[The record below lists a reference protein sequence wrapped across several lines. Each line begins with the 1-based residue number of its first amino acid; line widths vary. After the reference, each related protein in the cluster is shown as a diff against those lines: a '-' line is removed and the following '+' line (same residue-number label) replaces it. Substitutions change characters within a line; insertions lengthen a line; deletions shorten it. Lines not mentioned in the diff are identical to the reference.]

1 MSEYVHYTP
10 EEKRR
15 ANNVDLEQLLLQHG
29 ETLIP
34 AGREKRLASNHS
46 ITIRKN
52 CWYDH
57 AEETGGLAIDF
68 VKMYYQMTF
77 SEAMAFLLSAEG
89 MYHIESLSEPA
100 ERERKKL
107 VLPEANRDM
116 KRLYAY
122 LVKKRCIEPE
132 VVNFF
137 VKEKLLYES
146 REENKTT
153 GKVYQNA
160 IFVGRDADGIA
171 RHAHKKGLY
180 SDGTSYRGNLAGS
193 EPEYS
198 FQYRGQSNKVYVFE
212 APIDLMSYITLHPDN
227 WQQHSYIALMG
238 VSGKALM
245 QFLKDREETETI
257 VFCLDNDEAGNQAIV
272 RLTAEVQRL
281 GKSLLFQIEQSIA
294 KDWNEDLQNYQNQT
308 EEIMQMTTLS

>member
-1 MSEYVHYTP
+1 MTKYVHYTA

-34 AGREKRLASNHS
+34 AGREKRLGSNHS

-77 SEAMAFLLSAEG
+77 SKAMAFLLSAEG
-89 MYHIESLSEPA
+89 LYHVEFVTEPA

-180 SDGTSYRGNLAGS
+180 SDRTSYRGNLAGS

-198 FQYRGQSNKVYVFE
+198 FQYRGPSNKVYVFE

-238 VSGKALM
+238 VPGKALM
-245 QFLKDREETETI
+245 LFLKEREDTETI
-257 VFCLDNDEAGNQAIV
+257 VLCLDNDEAGNQAIV
-272 RLTAEVQRL
+272 RLTEEVQRL
-281 GKSLLFQIEQSIA
+281 GKSFMIQTDQSIA
-294 KDWNEDLQNYQNQT
+294 KDWNEDLQNYQNHA
-308 EEIMQMTTLS
+308 EETMQMIAIS

>member
-1 MSEYVHYTP
+1 MTKYVHYTA

-29 ETLIP
+29 ETLIS
-34 AGREKRLASNHS
+34 AGREKRIESNHS

-77 SEAMAFLLSAEG
+77 SEAVAFLLSAEG
-89 MYHIESLSEPA
+89 MYHIEPVAEPA

-107 VLPEANRDM
+107 VLSEANNDM

-122 LVKKRCIEPE
+122 LLKKRGIAPE
-132 VVNFF
+132 IVNFF
-137 VKEKLLYES
+137 VKEELLYES
-146 REENKTT
+146 REENKAT

-160 IFVGRDADGIA
+160 IFVGRDQNGTA

-180 SDGTSYRGNLAGS
+180 SDGKSYRGNLAGS

-198 FQYRGQSNKVYVFE
+198 FQYRGPSNKVYVFE
-212 APIDLMSYITLHPDN
+212 APIDLMSYITLHPDD

-238 VSGKALM
+238 VSGKALL
-245 QFLKDREETETI
+245 QFLKDREDTSTI

-281 GKSLLFQIEQSIA
+281 GKSLQIQIEQSIA
-294 KDWNEDLQNYQNQT
+294 KDWNEDLQNYQNHA
-308 EEIMQMTTLS
+308 EETMQMTAIS

>member
-15 ANNVDLEQLLLQHG
+15 ANNVDLEQLLLQRG

-34 AGREKRLASNHS
+34 AGREKRLGSNHS

-57 AEETGGLAIDF
+57 AEEIGGLAIDF

-89 MYHIESLSEPA
+89 MYHIEPLIEQM
-100 ERERKKL
+100 ERERKKF
-107 VLPEANRDM
+107 VLPEANKDM

-122 LVKKRCIEPE
+122 LVKKRGIAPE

-137 VKEKLLYES
+137 VKEELLYES
-146 REENKTT
+146 REENQTT

-160 IFVGRDADGIA
+160 IFVGRDSDGNA

-180 SDGTSYRGNLAGS
+180 SDGKSYRGNLAGS

-198 FQYRGQSNKVYVFE
+198 FQYRGKGNKVYVFE
-212 APIDLMSYITLHPDN
+212 APIDLMSYITLHPDD

-238 VSGKALM
+238 VSGKVLM
-245 QFLKDREETETI
+245 QFLKDREEMETI

-272 RLTAEVQRL
+272 RLKAEVERM
-281 GKSLLFQIEQSIA
+281 GKPFLIQTDQSIA
-294 KDWNEDLQNYQNQT
+294 KDWNEDLQNYLHQT
-308 EEIMQMTTLS
+308 EETMQMTAIS

>member
-1 MSEYVHYTP
+1 MTKYVHYTP

-15 ANNVDLEQLLLQHG
+15 ANNVDLEQFLLQHG

-34 AGREKRLASNHS
+34 AGREKRLGSNHS

-77 SEAMAFLLSAEG
+77 SKAMAFLLSAEG
-89 MYHIESLSEPA
+89 LYHVEPVTEPA

-107 VLPEANRDM
+107 VLPEVNRDM

-122 LVKKRCIEPE
+122 LVKKRNIAPE
-132 VVNFF
+132 VVSFF

-160 IFVGRDADGIA
+160 IFIGRDQNGTA

-198 FQYRGQSNKVYVFE
+198 FQYRGKGNKVYVFE
-212 APIDLMSYITLHPDN
+212 APIDLMSYITLHPDD

-294 KDWNEDLQNYQNQT
+294 KDWNEDLQNYQNYA
-308 EEIMQMTTLS
+308 EETMQMTTLS

>member
-77 SEAMAFLLSAEG
+77 SEATAFLLSAEG
-89 MYHIESLSEPA
+89 MYHIEPLAEPA

-107 VLPEANRDM
+107 VLPEVNRDM

-198 FQYRGQSNKVYVFE
+198 FQYRGKGNKVYVFE

-245 QFLKDREETETI
+245 QFLLEREDTETI
-257 VFCLDNDEAGNQAIV
+257 VFCLDNDDAGNQAIQ
-272 RLTAEVQRL
+272 RLTAEVQAMNKPYR
-281 GKSLLFQIEQSIA
+281 IEIDQSIT
-294 KDWNEDLQNYQNQT
+294 KDWNEDLQSLNEPI
-308 EEIMQMTTLS
+308 EEQEMVMAT

>member
-1 MSEYVHYTP
+1 MGEYIHYTP

-15 ANNVDLEQLLLQHG
+15 ANNVDLEQLLKQHG

-34 AGREKRLASNHS
+34 AGREKRLGSNHS

-57 AEETGGLAIDF
+57 AEEKGGLAIDF

-89 MYHIESLSEPA
+89 IMHIEPMPGPKEKQ
-100 ERERKKL
+100 RKEL
-107 VLPEANRDM
+107 VLPEANNDM

-122 LVKKRCIEPE
+122 LVKKRNIAPE
-132 VVNFF
+132 VVSFF
-137 VKEKLLYES
+137 IKEKLLYES
-146 REENKTT
+146 REKNTTT

-160 IFVGRDADGIA
+160 VFVGRDQNGTV

-180 SDGTSYRGNLAGS
+180 SDGKSYRGNLAGS

-212 APIDLMSYITLHPDN
+212 APIDLLSYITLHPDN

-245 QFLKDREETETI
+245 QFL
-257 VFCLDNDEAGNQAIV
+257 L
-272 RLTAEVQRL
+272 
-281 GKSLLFQIEQSIA
+281 SLIHI
-294 KDWNEDLQNYQNQT
+294 
-308 EEIMQMTTLS
+308 

>member
-1 MSEYVHYTP
+1 MTKYVHYTP

-34 AGREKRLASNHS
+34 AGREKRLANNHS

-89 MYHIESLSEPA
+89 MYHIEPLAEPA

-107 VLPEANRDM
+107 VLPEVNRDM

-198 FQYRGQSNKVYVFE
+198 FQYRGKGNKVYVFE

-245 QFLKDREETETI
+245 QFLKEREDTETI
-257 VFCLDNDEAGNQAIV
+257 VLCLDNDEAGNQAIV

-281 GKSLLFQIEQSIA
+281 GKSLQIQIEQSIA
-294 KDWNEDLQNYQNQT
+294 KDWNEDLQNYQNHA
-308 EEIMQMTTLS
+308 EETMQMTAIS

>member
-1 MSEYVHYTP
+1 MGQYIHYTA
-10 EEKRR
+10 EEKER
-15 ANNVDLEQLLLQHG
+15 ANNVNLEQLLLKQG

-34 AGREKRLASNHS
+34 AGREKRLGSNHS

-57 AEETGGLAIDF
+57 AEEKGGLAIDF

-89 MYHIESLSEPA
+89 VTPMEPLNA
-100 ERERKKL
+100 GQQKQRKQM
-107 VLPEANRDM
+107 VLPEANSDM

-122 LVKKRCIEPE
+122 LVKKRNISPE
-132 VVNFF
+132 IISFF

-146 REENKTT
+146 REENETT

-160 IFVGRDADGIA
+160 IFVGRDQSGKA

-180 SDGTSYRGNLAGS
+180 SEGKSYRGNLAGS

-198 FQYRGQSNKVYVFE
+198 FQYRGPGNKVYVFE
-212 APIDLMSYITLHPDN
+212 APVDVLSYLTLHPDH

-238 VSGKALM
+238 VSGKAM
-245 QFLKDREETETI
+245 VQFLKERPDVDTV
-257 VFCLDNDEAGNQAIV
+257 VFCLDNDRAGNQAIQ
-272 RLTAEVQRL
+272 RLTLEVQAMERDYQI
-281 GKSLLFQIEQSIA
+281 QIEQSVL
-294 KDWNEDLQNYQNQT
+294 KDWNEDLVALEQT
-308 EEIMQMTTLS
+308 EPAHVMSAI

>member
-1 MSEYVHYTP
+1 MAKYVHYTP
-10 EEKRR
+10 EEKRQ

-34 AGREKRLASNHS
+34 AGREKRLGSNHS

-57 AEETGGLAIDF
+57 AEEKGGLAIDF
-68 VKMYYQMTF
+68 VKLYYQMTF

-89 MYHIESLSEPA
+89 IMHIEPITEPK
-100 ERERKKL
+100 EKQRKEL
-107 VLPEANRDM
+107 VLPETNSDM

-122 LVKKRCIEPE
+122 LVKKRGIAPE
-132 VVNFF
+132 VVSFF
-137 VKEKLLYES
+137 VKEELLYES
-146 REENKTT
+146 REENKAT

-160 IFVGRDADGIA
+160 IFVGRDSDGIA

-180 SDGTSYRGNLAGS
+180 LDGTSYRGNLTGS

-198 FQYRGQSNKVYVFE
+198 FQYRGTGNKVYVFE
-212 APIDLMSYITLHPDN
+212 APIDLMSYITLHPDD

-238 VSGKALM
+238 VSGKALL
-245 QFLKDREETETI
+245 QFLKDREDTSTI

-281 GKSLLFQIEQSIA
+281 GKSLQIQIEQSIA

>member
-89 MYHIESLSEPA
+89 MYHIESLAEPA

-107 VLPEANRDM
+107 VLPEANNDM

-122 LVKKRCIEPE
+122 LVKKRGIAPE
-132 VVNFF
+132 VVSFF
-137 VKEKLLYES
+137 VKEELLYES

-160 IFVGRDADGIA
+160 IFVGRDSDGAA

-180 SDGTSYRGNLAGS
+180 SDGKSYRGNLAGS

-198 FQYRGQSNKVYVFE
+198 FQYRGPSNKVYVFE
-212 APIDLMSYITLHPDN
+212 APIDLMSYITLHPDD

-238 VSGKALM
+238 VSGKALLR
-245 QFLKDREETETI
+245 FLKDWEETEII
-257 VFCLDNDEAGNQAIV
+257 VFCLDNDEAGNQAIE

-281 GKSLLFQIEQSIA
+281 GKSLQIQIEQSIA
-294 KDWNEDLQNYQNQT
+294 KDWNEDLQTYQNQT
-308 EEIMQMTTLS
+308 EENMQMTAIS